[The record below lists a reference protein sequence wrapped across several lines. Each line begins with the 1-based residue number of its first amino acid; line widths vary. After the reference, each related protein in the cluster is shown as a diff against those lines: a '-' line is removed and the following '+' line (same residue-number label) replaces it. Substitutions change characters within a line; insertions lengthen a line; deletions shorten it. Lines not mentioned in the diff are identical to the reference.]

1 MDVTELVKQLTP
13 MLIPFLPYLVKAG
26 EKAAEEAGKQLGGEA
41 WGKVKTLWGRLQPS
55 VQAKPA
61 AQEAVQEV
69 ARNPQDADA
78 QAALRLQLKKIL
90 TEDEAL
96 AHELVPLVQ
105 SLQQTRI
112 SVIAS
117 GERSVAV
124 GGSISGSTIITGDVN
139 KGEA

>member
-13 MLIPFLPYLVKAG
+13 MLIQFLPYLVKAG

-41 WGKVKTLWGRLQPS
+41 WGKVKTVWGKLQSS
-55 VQAKPA
+55 VQTKPA

-96 AHELVPLVQ
+96 ARELVPLVQ

-117 GERSVAV
+117 GERSVAT

-139 KGEA
+139 KERV

>member
-1 MDVTELVKQLTP
+1 
-13 MLIPFLPYLVKAG
+13 
-26 EKAAEEAGKQLGGEA
+26 
-41 WGKVKTLWGRLQPS
+41 

-61 AQEAVQEV
+61 AQEAAQEV
-69 ARNPQDADA
+69 ARNPQDTDA

-90 TEDEAL
+90 TEDQAL
-96 AHELVPLVQ
+96 ARELVPLVQ

-117 GERSVAV
+117 GDRSVAT

-139 KGEA
+139 KGKA